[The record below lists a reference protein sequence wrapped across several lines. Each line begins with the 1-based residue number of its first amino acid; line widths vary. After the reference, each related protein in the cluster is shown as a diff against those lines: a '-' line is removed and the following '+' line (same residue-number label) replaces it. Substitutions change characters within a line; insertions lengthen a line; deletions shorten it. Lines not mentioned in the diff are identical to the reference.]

1 MTKELKSGLISSGLV
16 QTPSSKANGQILS
29 LFDHSFNV
37 AFEEE
42 LLNVASSRLDCS
54 SFGLTLPETD
64 FEDLRI
70 SVLIGDRVKRD
81 ANRLMIYSSLGGV
94 FEIILLKE
102 KIIDLK
108 IVPVQADA
116 TLIATIIKTLAEFP
130 IREKTGLHIDPH
142 TQNFLDTLTVPFL
155 PQSEFEKSANFL
167 IGRGRGL
174 TPSGDDILLGYL
186 MIFKLFDLPIHSELL
201 QSNTL
206 VTKTTIVSAN
216 YLRMLDLDIISESFK
231 RFNKAIL
238 YRNIQHLRLS
248 ISRITEIGATSGFDT
263 LFGIKLA
270 LKRIRAEHVVNE
282 KNLFS
287 LISE

>member
-1 MTKELKSGLISSGLV
+1 MTKELMSGLISSGLV
-16 QTPSSKANGQILS
+16 QTPSSKATGQILS
-29 LFDHSFNV
+29 LFDHSFNI

-94 FEIILLKE
+94 FEIVLSKE
-102 KIIDLK
+102 KLIDLK
-108 IVPVQADA
+108 IAPVQADA

-130 IREKTGLHIDPH
+130 IREKAGLHIDPH

-155 PQSEFEKSANFL
+155 PQSEFETSANFL

-186 MIFKLFDLPIHSELL
+186 MTFKLFDLPIHSELL

-263 LFGIKLA
+263 LLGVKLA
-270 LKRIRAEHVVNE
+270 LKRILAEIPENG
-282 KNLFS
+282 KTIDSTL
-287 LISE
+287 

>member
-1 MTKELKSGLISSGLV
+1 MTKELMSGLISSGLV
-16 QTPSSKANGQILS
+16 QTPSSKATGQILS
-29 LFDHSFNV
+29 LFDHSFNI

-94 FEIILLKE
+94 FEIVLSKE
-102 KIIDLK
+102 KLIDLK
-108 IVPVQADA
+108 IAPVQADA

-155 PQSEFEKSANFL
+155 PQSEFETSANFL

-186 MIFKLFDLPIHSELL
+186 MTFKLFDLPIHSELL

-263 LFGIKLA
+263 LLGVKLA
-270 LKRIRAEHVVNE
+270 LKRILAEIPENG
-282 KNLFS
+282 KTIDSTL
-287 LISE
+287 

>member
-1 MTKELKSGLISSGLV
+1 
-16 QTPSSKANGQILS
+16 
-29 LFDHSFNV
+29 
-37 AFEEE
+37 
-42 LLNVASSRLDCS
+42 
-54 SFGLTLPETD
+54 LTLPETD

-94 FEIILLKE
+94 FEIVLSKE
-102 KIIDLK
+102 KLIDLK
-108 IVPVQADA
+108 IAPVQADA

-130 IREKTGLHIDPH
+130 IEERIGLFIDPH

-155 PQSEFEKSANFL
+155 PQSEFETSANFL

-186 MIFKLFDLPIHSELL
+186 MTFKLFDLPIHSELL

-216 YLRMLDLDIISESFK
+216 YLRMLDLGIISESFK

-263 LFGIKLA
+263 LLGVKLA
-270 LKRIRAEHVVNE
+270 LKRILAEISENE
-282 KNLFS
+282 KTIDSTL
-287 LISE
+287 